1 MKDLKIS
8 SADLG
13 AKEPDATS
21 DNAPKRRG
29 NRTTRVP
36 EILETAIKV
45 FAAEGNA
52 GFTQRRVAADTGI
65 RLATL
70 QHYFGSREML
80 LHSTIEELAK
90 RYLQRYRLLAT
101 DKKMEPEARLEAILD
116 ETFAALTDPENVVSS
131 FALECWSLSEHMESV
146 SELMVHVSGEF
157 QDIFGALVAA
167 INTELSDEEC
177 RLRAALIYSHW
188 QGLIVF
194 LRRAKQN
201 APDPAAF
208 RAATKV
214 VWKALSKAPR

>member
-13 AKEPDATS
+13 SQETDT
-21 DNAPKRRG
+21 APKRRG

-52 GFTQRRVAADTGI
+52 GFTQRRVAADSGI

-70 QHYFGSREML
+70 QHYFGSRELL

-101 DKKMEPEARLEAILD
+101 DKNMAPEARLEAILD

-131 FALECWSLSEHMESV
+131 FALECWCLAEHMESV

-157 QDIFGALVAA
+157 QDIFSELVAA
-167 INTELSDEEC
+167 INTELPQEEC
-177 RLRAALIYSHW
+177 RLRASLIYSHW

-201 APDPAAF
+201 APEPAPF

-214 VWKALSKAPR
+214 VWKALSKAPH